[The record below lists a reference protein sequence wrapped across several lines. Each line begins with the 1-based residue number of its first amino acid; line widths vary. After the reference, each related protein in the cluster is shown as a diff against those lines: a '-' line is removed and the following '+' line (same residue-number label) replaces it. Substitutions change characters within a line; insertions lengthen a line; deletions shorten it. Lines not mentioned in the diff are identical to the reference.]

1 MPYQEEKKDMPNRDR
16 ETVDQA
22 RKLKYDVPFSTE
34 EERLIKT
41 LAMYREELH
50 ACELI
55 FEDRNRIYKNTFEVL
70 GLIGTIVT
78 LIGDC
83 YRLRNMIMFEADH
96 GRKYADQI
104 EDKLRDVVN
113 QATISLMML
122 HDGNFEGKQ

>member
-1 MPYQEEKKDMPNRDR
+1 MPYQQPELPMPNRDR

-22 RKLKYDVPFSTE
+22 RKLKYNIEPSSE
-34 EERLIKT
+34 EERLVKT

-70 GLIGTIVT
+70 GLLGTIVT

-83 YRLRNMIMFEADH
+83 YRLRNMIMFEPDH
-96 GRKYADQI
+96 GRKYTEQI

-113 QATISLMML
+113 QAAISLMVL
-122 HDGNFEGKQ
+122 HDNNFEGKQ

>member
-1 MPYQEEKKDMPNRDR
+1 MPNRDR
-16 ETVDQA
+16 ELVEEA
-22 RKLKYDVPFSTE
+22 RKLKYELEPSSE
-34 EERLIKT
+34 EQRLFKA

-70 GLIGTIVT
+70 GLLGTIVT

-83 YRLRNMIMFEADH
+83 YRLRNMILFEPDH
-96 GRKYADQI
+96 GRKYAEQI

-113 QATISLMML
+113 QALISLMML
-122 HDGNFEGKQ
+122 HQDNYEGK